1 MCHRDNIYTHRK
13 PKKMYEDDVMVCQ
26 CKPASSGGVSCQH
39 DDCLNGMLNIECVA
53 GFCDCGKECRNQRF
67 QRRQYARFE
76 VRRAGLKGMGLFAKE
91 LIKKGSFIVEY
102 VGEVLDEEEY
112 LRRKDYYFSVGQRH
126 YYFMNI
132 GNGEVSGLV
141 FLVYL
146 VIPGAVYVPGPVL
159 LQPDPAQVPVQSTSA

>member
-1 MCHRDNIYTHRK
+1 MQQCKHAYAHTYRDNIYTHRK
-13 PKKMYEDDVMVCQ
+13 PKKLYEDDVMVCQ
-26 CKPASSGGVSCQH
+26 CKPASSGGVSCNH

-53 GFCDCGKECRNQRF
+53 GFCDCAKECRNQRF

-91 LIKKGSFIVEY
+91 LIKKGTFIVEY

-112 LRRKDYYFSVGQRH
+112 LRRKEYYFSVGQRH

-132 GNGEVSGLV
+132 GNGEVR
-141 FLVYL
+141 
-146 VIPGAVYVPGPVL
+146 
-159 LQPDPAQVPVQSTSA
+159 

>member
-1 MCHRDNIYTHRK
+1 
-13 PKKMYEDDVMVCQ
+13 VQ
-26 CKPASSGGVSCQH
+26 ASQ
-39 DDCLNGMLNIECVA
+39 
-53 GFCDCGKECRNQRF
+53 
-67 QRRQYARFE
+67 QRRRLLPAR
-76 VRRAGLKGMGLFAKE
+76 RLRLFAKE